1 MKEILLACDL
11 DNTLIYSYKH
21 RVPGDSCVEW
31 LDGQEQSFMTER
43 TQALLRQLPANVRLV
58 PVTTR
63 SKEQYQRICWPKLA
77 EAASPQWAVCSNGG
91 LLLAEG
97 APEPAWQM
105 EAARL
110 VAPYEQ
116 VLAELAWQLRELSE
130 YKRCKMVDDIYLYTV
145 CQDVA
150 EAEQCLADFY
160 GFGGLQVVRGGRK
173 VYFLPPEINKGAA
186 VQRLRQRWPEAVLVA
201 AGDSEL
207 DLSMLEEADLAL
219 LPNEAL
225 AEQLVNPWRLVCPPE
240 AHFAEFVLE
249 KATQMQNNKKSP
261 FSELCT
267 R

>member
-91 LLLAEG
+91 LLLTEG
-97 APEPAWQM
+97 APELAWQ
-105 EAARL
+105 AAASSL
-110 VAPYEQ
+110 VEPFRP
-116 VLAELAWQLRELSE
+116 VLAELAYQLRELSE

-186 VQRLRQRWPEAVLVA
+186 VRRLRQRWPEAVLVA

-240 AHFAEFVLE
+240 AHFAEFLLESVL
-249 KATQMQNNKKSP
+249 KLLP
-261 FSELCT
+261 
-267 R
+267 

>member
-116 VLAELAWQLRELSE
+116 VLAELAWQLSKVSA

-145 CQDVA
+145 
-150 EAEQCLADFY
+150 F
-160 GFGGLQVVRGGRK
+160 
-173 VYFLPPEINKGAA
+173 
-186 VQRLRQRWPEAVLVA
+186 
-201 AGDSEL
+201 
-207 DLSMLEEADLAL
+207 
-219 LPNEAL
+219 
-225 AEQLVNPWRLVCPPE
+225 
-240 AHFAEFVLE
+240 
-249 KATQMQNNKKSP
+249 
-261 FSELCT
+261 
-267 R
+267 